1 MLARRDLSE
10 KEQDVYDTL
19 SVYLKRARVCTAC
32 SEYYSLQH
40 SIGKFGTCNGARDHI
55 DYESESP
62 EFYNSLQI
70 PYRIYLALQCES
82 FLPTDEACIQIRRH
96 PETHQPISANINRVK
111 NPNPERTLNTAATP
125 WNTA

>member
-1 MLARRDLSE
+1 MLTKRDLTE

-19 SVYLKRARVCTAC
+19 SVYLKRVRVCAAC

-40 SIGKFGTCNGARDHI
+40 SIGQFGTCKGSRDHL

-70 PYRIYLALQCES
+70 PYRIFLALQCES
-82 FLPTDEACIQIRRH
+82 FVPTDEACIQIKKH
-96 PETHQPISANINRVK
+96 PETRQPIAASIHRVK
-111 NPNPERTLNTAATP
+111 NPEA
-125 WNTA
+125 